1 MELINS
7 TECPY
12 YYLASRVSRFIT
24 SSLKEGFVSAG
35 LEHVRPAYLGV
46 LLTLWQEGCMK
57 VVKLGQEAGLKPS
70 TMTGLLDRMESDDLV
85 SRCSAPQDRRALL
98 IYPTE
103 TGQNIQTSVME
114 VVEQVFSSVFKGIS
128 KQELLD
134 LKDIV
139 QRILANALEES
150 DGK

>member
-1 MELINS
+1 MEYINPR
-7 TECPY
+7 ECPY
-12 YYLASRVSRFIT
+12 YYIASCVTRFIT
-24 SSLKEGFVSAG
+24 SSLKEGFASAG

-57 VVKLGQEAGLKPS
+57 VVQLGSEAGLKPS
-70 TMTGLLDRMESDDLV
+70 TVTGLLDRMENDNLV

-103 TGQNIQTSVME
+103 TGQNIQKPVME
-114 VVEQVFSSVFKGIS
+114 VIEQVFFSVFKGIS

-134 LKDIV
+134 LKDIA
-139 QRILANALEES
+139 QRILVNALEES